1 MTHEPIIDIA
11 ADAEDMAMR
20 AALWLATR
28 IVVAS
33 EPFALNLAGGSTPKR
48 VYELLASAAFKPY
61 IDWNK
66 VHLFWGDERFVPIDH
81 KDSNYRM
88 VHEAMIAHV
97 PIPPDHIHRVP
108 VEAGTPEKAAALYEE
123 DLQRFYG
130 ARYGGAK
137 SLDPA
142 RPLFDVTLLGLG
154 TDGHTASL
162 FPGTKALD
170 ERESWTI
177 AVIGVKAEA
186 RVSLTYPAIEAS
198 AAVLFLVAGE
208 EKRAAL
214 AGVLAKDLALP
225 AARLETDAPVLW
237 FVDRAAVT
245 ETGATP
251 QADASEASAPSEI

>member
-61 IDWNK
+61 IDWTK

-97 PIPPDHIHRVP
+97 PIPPDHVHRVP
-108 VEAGTPEKAAALYEE
+108 VEAGTPEKAAELYEA
-123 DLQRFYG
+123 DLQRFYI
-130 ARYGGAK
+130 ARYGAT

-170 ERESWTI
+170 ERKSWTI
-177 AVIGVKAEA
+177 AVTGVKAEA

-198 AAVLFLVAGE
+198 AAILFLVTGE

-225 AARLETDAPVLW
+225 AARLKTEAPVLW
-237 FVDRAAVT
+237 FVDRAAVPEMDT
-245 ETGATP
+245 A
-251 QADASEASAPSEI
+251 AKVSASSKI